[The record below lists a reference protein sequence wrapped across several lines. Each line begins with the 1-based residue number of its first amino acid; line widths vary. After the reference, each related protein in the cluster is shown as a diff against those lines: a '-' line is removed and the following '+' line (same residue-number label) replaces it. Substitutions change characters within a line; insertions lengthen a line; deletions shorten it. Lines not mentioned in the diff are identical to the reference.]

1 MALEEDPKRNPA
13 DTMMRERSTSKAGA
27 VNVLADTIRIWRIF
41 ILMI

>member
-13 DTMMRERSTSKAGA
+13 DTMMRERTTSKAEA
-27 VNVLADTIRIWRIF
+27 VNVLADATHIWRIF